1 MIRRPVN
8 CFSTCASVRVALAL
22 AVAMLAIGCSEVDAP
37 GTGQSATTAAPA
49 AAAKPPAAD
58 TAAAAEPKTVA
69 DIFPAGGP
77 RDSVI
82 NNCGSCHNLACAA
95 IGQRS
100 AERWDSL
107 KEGHKD
113 RVAGA
118 DLNAM
123 FDYLKANFN
132 ATTPEPK
139 ISPRFLEGGC
149 TPF

>member
-1 MIRRPVN
+1 MTADRMITVM
-8 CFSTCASVRVALAL
+8 RVLTL
-22 AVAMLAIGCSEVDAP
+22 FVVAGFLSACSEVDAP
-37 GTGQSATTAAPA
+37 GTGQSATAAPA

-58 TAAAAEPKTVA
+58 TAATAEPKTVA
-69 DIFPAGGP
+69 DIFPAGAP

-113 RVAGA
+113 KVAGA

-132 ATTPEPK
+132 PTNPEPK
-139 ISPRFLEGGC
+139 IPPRFLDGGC